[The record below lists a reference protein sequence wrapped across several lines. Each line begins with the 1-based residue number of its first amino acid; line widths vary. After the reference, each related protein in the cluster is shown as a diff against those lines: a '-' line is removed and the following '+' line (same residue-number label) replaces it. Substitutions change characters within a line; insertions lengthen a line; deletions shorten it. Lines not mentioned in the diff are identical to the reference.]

1 MTSPAHGARSS
12 ADAMVLAIVDRL
24 SETVGEENDAI
35 ARRLAF
41 DHHSCSLRK
50 SQGLLELNRL
60 SAAFAGAAPGAALRD
75 ALGRFS
81 AALEENQR
89 RLRVRLEAAKTVS
102 NIVARAIR
110 DSQSDGTYSAQAWR
124 GGDE

>member
-1 MTSPAHGARSS
+1 MTSLAPVARAS
-12 ADAMVLAIVDRL
+12 ADATALAIVERL
-24 SETVGEENDAI
+24 YETITGENDAI
-35 ARRLAF
+35 ARRLGF
-41 DHHSCSLRK
+41 DHHACSLRK

-60 SAAFAGAAPGAALRD
+60 SPIFAAAGASPTLRNALAR
-75 ALGRFS
+75 LS
-81 AALEENQR
+81 AILDENGR

-102 NIVARAIR
+102 DIVARAIR

>member
-1 MTSPAHGARSS
+1 MTSPAQGARAP
-12 ADAMVLAIVDRL
+12 ADAMALAIVERL
-24 SETVGEENDAI
+24 SETVAEESDAI

-50 SQGLLELNRL
+50 NQGLLELNRL
-60 SAAFAGAAPGAALRD
+60 SPIFAGAAPGAALRA

-110 DSQSDGTYSAQAWR
+110 DSQSDGTYSAHAWR
-124 GGDE
+124 GDDE

>member
-1 MTSPAHGARSS
+1 MTSPAHFARSS
-12 ADAMVLAIVDRL
+12 ADAIALAIVERL
-24 SETVGEENDAI
+24 CETVAGENDAI
-35 ARRLAF
+35 ALRLAF

-60 SAAFAGAAPGAALRD
+60 SPVFAGAAASPTLRN

-81 AALEENQR
+81 AVLEENQR